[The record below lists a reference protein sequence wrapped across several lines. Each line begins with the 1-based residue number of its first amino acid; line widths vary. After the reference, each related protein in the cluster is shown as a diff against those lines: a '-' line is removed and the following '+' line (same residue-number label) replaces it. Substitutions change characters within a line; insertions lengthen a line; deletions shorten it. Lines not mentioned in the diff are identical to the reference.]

1 MNKYFIIQT
10 QREFVASRSALQ
22 EMSKE
27 VLQRERKSCRSESWL
42 NIQKRALEKEE
53 MKIKSNLLF
62 FLSLEI

>member
-27 VLQRERKSCRSESWL
+27 VLQRKRKSCRSETWI

-53 MKIKSNLLF
+53 MKIK
-62 FLSLEI
+62 